1 MKMIANLIR
10 PGQILEHN
18 GALWRV
24 MKADFVQQQQRA
36 AYKQVEMRNLSTG
49 NKTNL
54 RFATH
59 ESVERAML
67 ENREMQYLFANT
79 FMDMVNY
86 EQVELSDDVIGENK
100 VWLAPNMAVTIE
112 FHNGQPITLILPE
125 KIEGVIAQADQAIK
139 GQTASSSYKPAVLEN
154 GVTVMVPPFINS
166 GERIIVSTLDNSY
179 VERAK

>member
-10 PGQILEHN
+10 PGHILEHN

-24 MKADFVQQQQRA
+24 LKADFVQQQQRA

-67 ENREMQYLFANT
+67 ENREMQYLFGNT
-79 FMDMVNY
+79 FMDMVTY
-86 EQVELSDDVIGENK
+86 DQVELSDEVIGENK
-100 VWLAPNMAVTIE
+100 VWLTANMQVTIE
-112 FHNGQPITLILPE
+112 FHNGQPLTLILPE
-125 KIEGVIAQADQAIK
+125 KIEAKIEQADQSIK
-139 GQTASSSYKPAVLEN
+139 GQTAASSFKPAVLEN
-154 GVTVMVPPFINS
+154 GLTILVPPFINS